1 MSYIRATFIGKEYSI
16 PKDVLI
22 YIDLLDF
29 TETVKTQLLNAF
41 LRKVKDEIRKENTG
55 LLGDEDLATE
65 IEQQVGRFISKLCD
79 NGIFT
84 RTVSDY
90 LNNNKGYQYF
100 SDVNKAALAKIK
112 SLLMQ
117 RLDSLQEGYE
127 DAVQRADSHVT
138 GMGFSIWSSSFV
150 NHAIYAAMEASTINK
165 QQKEAS
171 AQYQKEIRELCSG
184 LESNYNREKNQYIN
198 NEYIPNMEAALT
210 VLAYE
215 LLDRYVADMIAHQ
228 KFDAK
233 ALDFINIG
241 RSNDLLKNLTL
252 SGNKKAIL
260 ENAFAACPYNIAVY
274 MQAMK
279 YDLLDYDSFR
289 TAKVFKQDH
298 HVLSFFRESWGEVS
312 FPTKFNINY
321 HCINVWASLTGKSS
335 ADLLRG
341 LTEQY
346 ATDVMKAYSRV
357 ADIMA
362 DQSACRKI
370 IGELR
375 EDAILSGASICV
387 GKAREYVEPIVNTS
401 TWEQLTEKCGH
412 TDLLS
417 RIKKCFP
424 SVEGL
429 QSKKDFDNSVTEQ
442 LAARF
447 EDARKDLAEQIE
459 ARRAE
464 EERQRLEREKQKA
477 EQARIQAEKKAKRT
491 AAVKKGA
498 KRTLIVIGAIVT
510 VCVALVIAGIIF
522 LFATDKPIDEDFS
535 QSYEDSLHNLT
546 YYVPKNWEYS
556 ADESS
561 DNESWYTRYDNW
573 GNFLGAMVVSYEGET
588 PNVTVDSVVAE
599 FKNECSEAK
608 SVTENIAGQDFTVI
622 TFELESADTTPFFY
636 NIYVSEENYSV
647 FYISFIFVEES
658 NKTDVFNEIIGA
670 IAFDDYVNPKEDTYN
685 EAISLMSAEKYDE
698 AIEIFAELDGYKDSA
713 VKITE
718 CENAIIEA
726 KYNDASRLMA
736 ESKYE
741 EALAIFEDL
750 HDYKDSDALIQECNA
765 AILENKYNAAVDLMS
780 NGELEAAI
788 TAFESIIDYKDSSS
802 KISECNNQINEN
814 KYNEA
819 VALANNGSY
828 DDAILI
834 FNSLGDYKD
843 SASLSQKYTL
853 LICEVGDVI
862 TFGTY
867 EQDNNLGNGAEA
879 IEWIVL
885 ERDGNK
891 ALVISKYCIEW
902 LPFHNTF
909 TEVGWKNSSIRS
921 WLNNTFLNGAFTAQ
935 EKKSIIS
942 TQHINPDFYDDSEG
956 ERNWLGTTT
965 DTIFLLSSGEA
976 DKYFSSDYER
986 RAEGTEY
993 ACAKGK
999 SASWYWWLRSA
1010 NNIKYAGFV
1019 SEGELGYGEE
1029 VDRNMGIRPAMWI
1042 TIGD

>member
-16 PKDVLI
+16 PQDVLI

-279 YDLLDYDSFR
+279 YDLLDYDSFQ

-321 HCINVWASLTGKSS
+321 HCINVWASLTGKTST
-335 ADLLRG
+335 DLLRG

-346 ATDVMKAYSRV
+346 ATGIVKAYSRI
-357 ADIMA
+357 ADMMA
-362 DQSACRKI
+362 NKATCRKI

-375 EDAILSGASICV
+375 EDVILSGGSICI
-387 GKAREYVEPIVNTS
+387 GKAREYVEAIVHAAI
-401 TWEQLTEKCGH
+401 WDQLTEKCGH

-424 SVEGL
+424 SVEEL
-429 QSKKDFDNSVTEQ
+429 QSKKDFDSSVTEQ

-447 EDARKDLAEQIE
+447 EDTRKELAEQIE

-464 EERQRLEREKQKA
+464 EERQRIERERQVA
-477 EQARIQAEKKAKRT
+477 EQARIQAEKKARRT

-498 KRTLIVIGAIVT
+498 KRTLIVVGSIAAACI
-510 VCVALVIAGIIF
+510 ALVISGIIF
-522 LFATDKPIDEDFS
+522 LFATDKPIDNDFAERKEYNLHSLTYFAPENWEEDFEYN
-535 QSYEDSLHNLT
+535 QS
-546 YYVPKNWEYS
+546 
-556 ADESS
+556 
-561 DNESWYTRYDNW
+561 NENTKIHVRYDNW
-573 GNFLGAMVVSYEGET
+573 GKFVCMMGVVYHGETQQISIEDVVSDYISEYKDATTKSRQIGEQ
-588 PNVTVDSVVAE
+588 E
-599 FKNECSEAK
+599 
-608 SVTENIAGQDFTVI
+608 FTVI
-622 TFELESADTTPFFY
+622 SYVRTDDYNGCNVYVTESE
-636 NIYVSEENYSV
+636 SSV
-647 FYISFIFVEES
+647 FEIYFRSVPESTNPVIFDEIVE
-658 NKTDVFNEIIGA
+658 A
-670 IAFDDYVNPKEDTYN
+670 IAFDTYVNPKEDAYT
-685 EAISLMSAEKYDE
+685 EAISLMSDGKYADAYDILKSLGNYKNSNSLIEECLSAVFDENIAQLIAAEKYSEAYGLLISSGNKEQLKHFKAVYTVSSYSDKYYDSNSVYTYDE
-698 AIEIFAELDGYKDSA
+698 FGNLLKDVKTYDDGDKKTKEYTYDSYNRLITERITESDSPSDYFETTYEYNA
-713 VKITE
+713 HGQKIKEVTTYDYGNGNAGSYTYEYEYDTNGNMVTSIYSKAGESGEKIT
-718 CENAIIEA
+718 
-726 KYNDASRLMA
+726 
-736 ESKYE
+736 KYE
-741 EALAIFEDL
+741 
-750 HDYKDSDALIQECNA
+750 
-765 AILENKYNAAVDLMS
+765 YNS
-780 NGELEAAI
+780 NGQITKELYHDG
-788 TAFESIIDYKDSSS
+788 TYYYFEYGS
-802 KISECNNQINEN
+802 NNELL
-814 KYNEA
+814 KKVYVWSDGHE
-819 VALANNGSY
+819 SY
-828 DDAILI
+828 DSYLYD
-834 FNSLGDYKD
+834 D
-843 SASLSQKYTL
+843 
-853 LICEVGDVI
+853 
-862 TFGTY
+862 
-867 EQDNNLGNGAEA
+867 NGALVKEMDSYGNS
-879 IEWIVL
+879 IE
-885 ERDGNK
+885 
-891 ALVISKYCIEW
+891 Y
-902 LPFHNTF
+902 
-909 TEVGWKNSSIRS
+909 
-921 WLNNTFLNGAFTAQ
+921 
-935 EKKSIIS
+935 
-942 TQHINPDFYDDSEG
+942 FYDSNYCLIKMVEYDEDHIDSV
-956 ERNWLGTTT
+956 
-965 DTIFLLSSGEA
+965 
-976 DKYFSSDYER
+976 
-986 RAEGTEY
+986 TEY
-993 ACAKGK
+993 
-999 SASWYWWLRSA
+999 
-1010 NNIKYAGFV
+1010 
-1019 SEGELGYGEE
+1019 GEYIVFYLFT
-1029 VDRNMGIRPAMWI
+1029 D
-1042 TIGD
+1042 

>member
-477 EQARIQAEKKAKRT
+477 EQARK
-491 AAVKKGA
+491 
-498 KRTLIVIGAIVT
+498 
-510 VCVALVIAGIIF
+510 
-522 LFATDKPIDEDFS
+522 
-535 QSYEDSLHNLT
+535 
-546 YYVPKNWEYS
+546 
-556 ADESS
+556 
-561 DNESWYTRYDNW
+561 
-573 GNFLGAMVVSYEGET
+573 
-588 PNVTVDSVVAE
+588 
-599 FKNECSEAK
+599 
-608 SVTENIAGQDFTVI
+608 ENRCG
-622 TFELESADTTPFFY
+622 
-636 NIYVSEENYSV
+636 
-647 FYISFIFVEES
+647 
-658 NKTDVFNEIIGA
+658 
-670 IAFDDYVNPKEDTYN
+670 
-685 EAISLMSAEKYDE
+685 
-698 AIEIFAELDGYKDSA
+698 
-713 VKITE
+713 
-718 CENAIIEA
+718 
-726 KYNDASRLMA
+726 
-736 ESKYE
+736 
-741 EALAIFEDL
+741 
-750 HDYKDSDALIQECNA
+750 
-765 AILENKYNAAVDLMS
+765 
-780 NGELEAAI
+780 
-788 TAFESIIDYKDSSS
+788 
-802 KISECNNQINEN
+802 
-814 KYNEA
+814 
-819 VALANNGSY
+819 
-828 DDAILI
+828 
-834 FNSLGDYKD
+834 
-843 SASLSQKYTL
+843 
-853 LICEVGDVI
+853 
-862 TFGTY
+862 
-867 EQDNNLGNGAEA
+867 
-879 IEWIVL
+879 
-885 ERDGNK
+885 
-891 ALVISKYCIEW
+891 
-902 LPFHNTF
+902 
-909 TEVGWKNSSIRS
+909 
-921 WLNNTFLNGAFTAQ
+921 
-935 EKKSIIS
+935 
-942 TQHINPDFYDDSEG
+942 
-956 ERNWLGTTT
+956 
-965 DTIFLLSSGEA
+965 
-976 DKYFSSDYER
+976 
-986 RAEGTEY
+986 
-993 ACAKGK
+993 
-999 SASWYWWLRSA
+999 
-1010 NNIKYAGFV
+1010 
-1019 SEGELGYGEE
+1019 
-1029 VDRNMGIRPAMWI
+1029 
-1042 TIGD
+1042 

>member
-16 PKDVLI
+16 PQDVLI

-210 VLAYE
+210 VMAYE

-279 YDLLDYDSFR
+279 YDLLDYDSFQ

-321 HCINVWASLTGKSS
+321 HCINVWASLTGKTST
-335 ADLLRG
+335 DLLRG

-346 ATDVMKAYSRV
+346 ATGIVKAYSRI
-357 ADIMA
+357 ADMMA
-362 DQSACRKI
+362 NKATCRKI

-375 EDAILSGASICV
+375 EDVILSGGSICI
-387 GKAREYVEPIVNTS
+387 GKAREYVEPIVHAA
-401 TWEQLTEKCGH
+401 TWEQLTKRCGH

-424 SVEGL
+424 SVEEV
-429 QSKKDFDNSVTEQ
+429 QSKKDFDSSVTEQ

-447 EDARKDLAEQIE
+447 EDARKELAKQIE

-464 EERQRLEREKQKA
+464 EERQRIERERQVA
-477 EQARIQAEKKAKRT
+477 EQARIQAEKKARRT

-498 KRTLIVIGAIVT
+498 KRTLIVVGSIAAACI
-510 VCVALVIAGIIF
+510 ALVIAGIIF
-522 LFATDKPIDEDFS
+522 LFATDKPIDNDFAERKEYNLHSLTYFAPENWEEDFEYN
-535 QSYEDSLHNLT
+535 QS
-546 YYVPKNWEYS
+546 
-556 ADESS
+556 
-561 DNESWYTRYDNW
+561 NESTKIHVRYDNW
-573 GNFLGAMVVSYEGET
+573 GKFVCMMGVVYHGETQQTSIEDVVSDYTSEYKDATTKSRQIGEQ
-588 PNVTVDSVVAE
+588 E
-599 FKNECSEAK
+599 
-608 SVTENIAGQDFTVI
+608 FTVI
-622 TFELESADTTPFFY
+622 SYVRTEDYNGCNVYVTESE
-636 NIYVSEENYSV
+636 SSV
-647 FYISFIFVEES
+647 FEVYFRSVPESTNPVIF
-658 NKTDVFNEIIGA
+658 DEIE
-670 IAFDDYVNPKEDTYN
+670 YSQTV
-685 EAISLMSAEKYDE
+685 
-698 AIEIFAELDGYKDSA
+698 
-713 VKITE
+713 
-718 CENAIIEA
+718 
-726 KYNDASRLMA
+726 
-736 ESKYE
+736 
-741 EALAIFEDL
+741 
-750 HDYKDSDALIQECNA
+750 
-765 AILENKYNAAVDLMS
+765 
-780 NGELEAAI
+780 
-788 TAFESIIDYKDSSS
+788 
-802 KISECNNQINEN
+802 
-814 KYNEA
+814 
-819 VALANNGSY
+819 
-828 DDAILI
+828 
-834 FNSLGDYKD
+834 LG
-843 SASLSQKYTL
+843 
-853 LICEVGDVI
+853 V
-862 TFGTY
+862 
-867 EQDNNLGNGAEA
+867 
-879 IEWIVL
+879 
-885 ERDGNK
+885 
-891 ALVISKYCIEW
+891 
-902 LPFHNTF
+902 
-909 TEVGWKNSSIRS
+909 
-921 WLNNTFLNGAFTAQ
+921 
-935 EKKSIIS
+935 
-942 TQHINPDFYDDSEG
+942 
-956 ERNWLGTTT
+956 
-965 DTIFLLSSGEA
+965 
-976 DKYFSSDYER
+976 
-986 RAEGTEY
+986 
-993 ACAKGK
+993 
-999 SASWYWWLRSA
+999 
-1010 NNIKYAGFV
+1010 
-1019 SEGELGYGEE
+1019 
-1029 VDRNMGIRPAMWI
+1029 
-1042 TIGD
+1042 